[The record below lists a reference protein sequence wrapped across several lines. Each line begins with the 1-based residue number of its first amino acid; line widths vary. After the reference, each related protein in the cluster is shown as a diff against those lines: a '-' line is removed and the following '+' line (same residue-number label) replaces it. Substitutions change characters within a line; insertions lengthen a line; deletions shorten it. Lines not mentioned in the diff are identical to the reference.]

1 MTSEKLA
8 FDGGTPVRATPMP
21 PRIGF
26 GPEEEKELMECIAHY
41 RNLDSDPP
49 YIGLWSKRF
58 SEAFAEYQGGGFSL
72 PVSSGTGAI
81 YVSLASLGLPKGS
94 TVLTSPVTCS
104 GVLGS
109 IQALGFVPKVVDSAP
124 SSFNVDAE
132 QVKARISKDVRCLLV
147 THAAGE
153 PVDVP
158 AIREAINDDSILILE
173 DCSQATGASIRGE
186 KVGTWGEI
194 AAFSTMY
201 RKNLAA
207 GASSGLIFTKD
218 FETYRT
224 ALSYSD
230 RGKPVW
236 RLDLNLR
243 DPQYASFPAL
253 NWNSSE
259 MSNAIGLA
267 SLRRLDRTNELRRVF
282 LRKLF
287 VALADADTVCSPYAY
302 HDGFAPFYFPI
313 FVDQEKIKVSVEQ
326 FATAVEAEGIPL
338 GAKYGCLVNTWPWIT
353 EHLSDT
359 FVARNALLTRNA
371 SFNLHLNENYGEREV
386 KDIVEAFAKV
396 TKVYLH

>member
-1 MTSEKLA
+1 MTKLA
-8 FDGGTPVRATPMP
+8 FDGGTPVRTIPMP
-21 PRIGF
+21 PRVGF
-26 GPEEEKELMECIAHY
+26 GPEEEKELFACIAHY
-41 RNLDSDPP
+41 RELGQDPP
-49 YIGLWSKRF
+49 YIGRWNKLF
-58 SEAFAEYQGGGFSL
+58 SEAFAEFQNGGFAL

-124 SSFNVDAE
+124 SSFNIDAK

-158 AIREAINDDSILILE
+158 AIKDAISDDSILILE

-186 KVGTWGEI
+186 RVGTWGEI

-207 GASSGLIFTKD
+207 GASSGLVFTKD

-267 SLRRLDRTNELRRVF
+267 SLRRLEQTNELRRVF
-282 LRKLF
+282 LKELI
-287 VALADADTVCSPYAY
+287 VALAESDTVCSPYAF
-302 HDGFAPFYFPI
+302 HEGFAPFYFPI
-313 FVDQEKIKVSVEQ
+313 FVNQERIGVSVEQ

-353 EHLSDT
+353 EHLSDS

-386 KDIVEAFAKV
+386 EDIVKALVKV
-396 TKVYLH
+396 TNAYLH

>member
-1 MTSEKLA
+1 MTMLA
-8 FDGGTPVRATPMP
+8 FNGGIPVRATPMP
-21 PRIGF
+21 ARLGF
-26 GPEEEKELMECIAHY
+26 GPEEEKELMACIAHY

-49 YIGLWSKRF
+49 YIGLWNKLF

-72 PVSSGTGAI
+72 PVSSGTGAL
-81 YVSLASLGLPKGS
+81 YVSLSSLGLPIGS

-124 SSFNVDAE
+124 SSFNIDAE
-132 QVKARISKDVRCLLV
+132 QVEARISDDVSCLLV

-158 AIREAINDDSILILE
+158 AIKSILKNKSILILE

-194 AAFSTMY
+194 SAFSTMY

-207 GASSGLIFTKD
+207 GASSGLVFTKD

-267 SLRRLDRTNELRRVF
+267 SLRRLDKTNALRRVF
-282 LRKLF
+282 LKKLF
-287 VALADADTVCSPYAY
+287 VALAEADTVCSPYTF

-386 KDIVEAFAKV
+386 KDIVDAFAKV
-396 TKVYLH
+396 SSYYSR

>member
-1 MTSEKLA
+1 MLA
-8 FDGGTPVRATPMP
+8 FDGGTPVRSTPMP
-21 PRIGF
+21 PRVGF
-26 GPEEEKELMECIAHY
+26 GPEEEKELIACIAHY
-41 RNLDSDPP
+41 RNLGQDPP
-49 YIGLWSKRF
+49 YIGHWNKLF
-58 SEAFAEYQGGGFSL
+58 SEAFADFQGGGFAL

-109 IQALGFVPKVVDSAP
+109 IQALGFIPKVVDSAP
-124 SSFNVDAE
+124 SSFNIDAE
-132 QVKARISKDVRCLLV
+132 QVKMRISKDVRCLLV

-158 AIREAINDDSILILE
+158 AIRNAINDDSLLILE
-173 DCSQATGASIRGE
+173 DCSQATGASIRGS

-207 GASSGLIFTKD
+207 GASSGLVFTKN

-243 DPQYASFPAL
+243 DPQYAFFPAL

-267 SLRRLDRTNELRRVF
+267 SLRRLDQTNELRRIF

-287 VALADADTVCSPYAY
+287 VALAETDTVCSPYAF

-313 FVDQEKIKVSVEQ
+313 FVNQEKIVVSVEQ
-326 FATAVEAEGIPL
+326 FATAVEAEGITL

-353 EHLSDT
+353 EHLSDN
-359 FVARNALLTRNA
+359 FIARNALLARNT
-371 SFNLHLNENYGEREV
+371 SFNLHLNEKYGEREV
-386 KDIVEAFAKV
+386 RDIVEAIAKV
-396 TKVYLH
+396 TDAYRR

>member
-1 MTSEKLA
+1 MTMLA
-8 FDGGTPVRATPMP
+8 FNGGIPVRATPMP
-21 PRIGF
+21 ARIGF
-26 GPEEEKELMECIAHY
+26 GPEEEKELMACIAHY

-49 YIGLWSKRF
+49 YIGLWNKLF

-72 PVSSGTGAI
+72 PVSSGTGAL
-81 YVSLASLGLPKGS
+81 YVSLSSLGLPKGS

-124 SSFNVDAE
+124 SSFNIDAE
-132 QVKARISKDVRCLLV
+132 QVEARISDDVSCLLV

-158 AIREAINDDSILILE
+158 AIKSILKNKSILILE

-194 AAFSTMY
+194 SAFSTMY

-207 GASSGLIFTKD
+207 GASSGLVFTKD

-267 SLRRLDRTNELRRVF
+267 SLRRLDKTNALRRVF
-282 LRKLF
+282 LKKLF
-287 VALADADTVCSPYAY
+287 VALAEADTVCSPYAF

-386 KDIVEAFAKV
+386 KNIVDAFAKV
-396 TKVYLH
+396 SSYYSR

>member
-1 MTSEKLA
+1 
-8 FDGGTPVRATPMP
+8 
-21 PRIGF
+21 
-26 GPEEEKELMECIAHY
+26 
-41 RNLDSDPP
+41 
-49 YIGLWSKRF
+49 
-58 SEAFAEYQGGGFSL
+58 
-72 PVSSGTGAI
+72 
-81 YVSLASLGLPKGS
+81 
-94 TVLTSPVTCS
+94 VLTSTVTS
-104 GVLGS
+104 TGVLG
-109 IQALGFVPKVVDSAP
+109 IIKALGFVPKVVDSAP
-124 SSFNVDAE
+124 RSFNVDAE
-132 QVKARISKDVRCLLV
+132 QVKARMSKDVRCLLV

-267 SLRRLDRTNELRRVF
+267 SLRRLDQTNELRRIF
-282 LRKLF
+282 LRRLF
-287 VALADADTVCSPYAY
+287 VALSEADTVCSPYAF

-338 GAKYGCLVNTWPWIT
+338 GAKYGCLVNT
-353 EHLSDT
+353 
-359 FVARNALLTRNA
+359 
-371 SFNLHLNENYGEREV
+371 
-386 KDIVEAFAKV
+386 
-396 TKVYLH
+396 

>member
-1 MTSEKLA
+1 MTMLA
-8 FDGGTPVRATPMP
+8 FDGGKPVRATPMP
-21 PRIGF
+21 PRVGF
-26 GPEEEKELMECIAHY
+26 GLEEEKELFACIAHY
-41 RNLDSDPP
+41 RELGQDPP
-49 YIGLWSKRF
+49 YIGHWNKLF
-58 SEAFAEYQGGGFSL
+58 SEAFAEFQNGGFAL

-124 SSFNVDAE
+124 SSFNIDAE

-158 AIREAINDDSILILE
+158 AIKNAINDDTILILE

-207 GASSGLIFTKD
+207 GASSGLVFTKD

-243 DPQYASFPAL
+243 DPQFASFPAL

-267 SLRRLDRTNELRRVF
+267 SLRRLERTNELRRVF
-282 LRKLF
+282 LKKLM
-287 VALADADTVCSPYAY
+287 VALTESDTVCSPYAF
-302 HDGFAPFYFPI
+302 HEGFAPFYFPI
-313 FVDQEKIKVSVEQ
+313 FVNQERIRVSVEQ

-353 EHLSDT
+353 EHLSDS

-371 SFNLHLNENYGEREV
+371 SFNLHLNENYGDREV
-386 KDIVEAFAKV
+386 KDIIEALVKV
-396 TKVYLH
+396 TTVYSR

>member
-1 MTSEKLA
+1 MTKLA
-8 FDGGTPVRATPMP
+8 FDGGTPVRESPMP
-21 PRIGF
+21 ARIGF
-26 GPEEEKELMECIAHY
+26 GPEEEKELMACIAHY

-49 YIGLWSKRF
+49 YIGLWNKLF

-72 PVSSGTGAI
+72 PVSSGTGAL
-81 YVSLASLGLPKGS
+81 YVSLSSLGLPKGS

-109 IQALGFVPKVVDSAP
+109 IQALGFVPKVCDSAP
-124 SSFNVDAE
+124 SSFNIDAE
-132 QVKARISKDVRCLLV
+132 QVEARISDDVSCLLV

-153 PVDVP
+153 PVDIP
-158 AIREAINDDSILILE
+158 AIKSILKNKSIVILE

-194 AAFSTMY
+194 SAFSTMY

-207 GASSGLIFTKD
+207 GASSGLVFTND

-267 SLRRLDRTNELRRVF
+267 SLRRLDKTNELRRIF
-282 LRKLF
+282 LQKLF
-287 VALADADTVCSPYAY
+287 VVLANADTVCSPYAF

-353 EHLSDT
+353 EYLSDT
-359 FVARNALLTRNA
+359 FVARNALLARNS
-371 SFNLHLNENYGEREV
+371 SFNLHLNENYGDLEV
-386 KDIVEAFAKV
+386 RNIVEAIAKV
-396 TKVYLH
+396 SAAYTR

>member
-1 MTSEKLA
+1 MTTQKLA
-8 FDGGTPVRATPMP
+8 FDGGTQVRESPMP
-21 PRIGF
+21 ARIGF
-26 GPEEEKELMECIAHY
+26 GPEEEKELMACIAHY
-41 RNLDSDPP
+41 RNLNSDPP
-49 YIGLWSKRF
+49 YIGLWNKLF

-72 PVSSGTGAI
+72 PVSSGTGAL
-81 YVSLASLGLPKGS
+81 YVSLSSLGLPKGS

-124 SSFNVDAE
+124 SSFNIDAE
-132 QVKARISKDVRCLLV
+132 QVEARISDDVSCLLV

-158 AIREAINDDSILILE
+158 AIKSVLKNKSIVILE

-186 KVGTWGEI
+186 KVGTWGEV

-207 GASSGLIFTKD
+207 GASSGLVFTKD
-218 FETYRT
+218 FEAYRT

-267 SLRRLDRTNELRRVF
+267 SLRRLDRTNELRRIF

-287 VALADADTVCSPYAY
+287 VALAEADTVCSPYAY

-353 EHLSDT
+353 EYLSDT
-359 FVARNALLTRNA
+359 FVARNALLTRNS
-371 SFNLHLNENYGEREV
+371 SFNLHLNENYGELEI
-386 KDIVEAFAKV
+386 KNIVEALAKV
-396 TKVYLH
+396 SNAYIR

>member
-1 MTSEKLA
+1 MTVQNLA
-8 FDGGTPVRATPMP
+8 FDGGTPVRTTPMP
-21 PRIGF
+21 PRVGF
-26 GPEEEKELMECIAHY
+26 GPEEEKELFACIAHY
-41 RNLDSDPP
+41 RELGQDPP
-49 YIGLWSKRF
+49 YIGHWNKLF
-58 SEAFAEYQGGGFSL
+58 SEAFAEFQSGGFAL

-124 SSFNVDAE
+124 SSFNIDAE
-132 QVKARISKDVRCLLV
+132 QVKSRISKDVRCLLV

-158 AIREAINDDSILILE
+158 AIKKAINDDSILILE

-207 GASSGLIFTKD
+207 GASSGLVFTKD

-267 SLRRLDRTNELRRVF
+267 SLRRLEQTNELRRVF
-282 LRKLF
+282 LKKLM
-287 VALADADTVCSPYAY
+287 VALAESDTVCSPYAF
-302 HDGFAPFYFPI
+302 HEGFAPFYFPI
-313 FVDQEKIKVSVEQ
+313 FVNQERIRVSVEQ
-326 FATAVEAEGIPL
+326 FATAVEAEGITL

-353 EHLSDT
+353 EHLSDS

-386 KDIVEAFAKV
+386 RDIIEALVKV
-396 TKVYLH
+396 TAVYSR

>member
-1 MTSEKLA
+1 MTKLA
-8 FDGGTPVRATPMP
+8 FDGGTPVRTIPMP
-21 PRIGF
+21 PRVGF
-26 GPEEEKELMECIAHY
+26 GPEEEKELFACIAHY
-41 RNLDSDPP
+41 RELGQDPP
-49 YIGLWSKRF
+49 YIGRWNKLF
-58 SEAFAEYQGGGFSL
+58 SEAFAEFQNGGFAL

-124 SSFNVDAE
+124 SSFNIDAK

-158 AIREAINDDSILILE
+158 AIKDAISDDSILILE

-186 KVGTWGEI
+186 RVGTWGEI

-207 GASSGLIFTKD
+207 GASSGLVFTKD

-267 SLRRLDRTNELRRVF
+267 SLRRLEQTNELRRVF
-282 LRKLF
+282 LKKLI
-287 VALADADTVCSPYAY
+287 VALAESDTVCSPYAF
-302 HDGFAPFYFPI
+302 HEGFAPFYFPI
-313 FVDQEKIKVSVEQ
+313 FVNQERIGVSVEQ

-353 EHLSDT
+353 EHLSDS

-386 KDIVEAFAKV
+386 EDIVKALVKV
-396 TKVYLH
+396 TNAYLH

>member
-1 MTSEKLA
+1 MSKLA
-8 FDGGTPVRATPMP
+8 FDGGTPVRATAMP
-21 PRIGF
+21 ARIGF
-26 GPEEEKELMECIAHY
+26 GPEEEKELMACIAHY
-41 RNLDSDPP
+41 RNLNSDPP
-49 YIGLWSKRF
+49 YIGLWNKLF

-72 PVSSGTGAI
+72 PVSSGTGAL
-81 YVSLASLGLPKGS
+81 YVSLSSLGLPKGS

-124 SSFNVDAE
+124 SSFNIDAE
-132 QVKARISKDVRCLLV
+132 QVEARISDDVSCLLV

-158 AIREAINDDSILILE
+158 AIKSVLKNKSIVILE

-207 GASSGLIFTKD
+207 GASSGLVFTKD
-218 FETYRT
+218 FEAYRT

-267 SLRRLDRTNELRRVF
+267 SLRRLDKTNEQRRVF
-282 LRKLF
+282 LKKIF
-287 VALADADTVCSPYAY
+287 VSLAEADTVCSPYAY

-353 EHLSDT
+353 EYLSDT
-359 FVARNALLTRNA
+359 FVARNALLTRNS
-371 SFNLHLNENYGEREV
+371 SFNLHLNENYGELEI
-386 KDIVEAFAKV
+386 KNIVEALAKV
-396 TKVYLH
+396 SASYTR

>member
-1 MTSEKLA
+1 MTKLA
-8 FDGGTPVRATPMP
+8 FDGGTPVRESPMP
-21 PRIGF
+21 ARIGF
-26 GPEEEKELMECIAHY
+26 GPEEEKELMACITHY
-41 RNLDSDPP
+41 RNLNSDPP
-49 YIGLWSKRF
+49 YIGLWNKLF

-72 PVSSGTGAI
+72 PVSSGTGAL
-81 YVSLASLGLPKGS
+81 YVSLSSLGLPKGS

-124 SSFNVDAE
+124 SSFNIDAE
-132 QVKARISKDVRCLLV
+132 QVEARISDDVSCLLV

-158 AIREAINDDSILILE
+158 AIKSILKNKSIVILE

-194 AAFSTMY
+194 SAFSTMY

-207 GASSGLIFTKD
+207 GASSGLVFTKD

-267 SLRRLDRTNELRRVF
+267 SLRRLDKTNALRRVF
-282 LRKLF
+282 LKKLF
-287 VALADADTVCSPYAY
+287 VALAEADTVCSPYAF

-371 SFNLHLNENYGEREV
+371 SFNLHLNENYGELEV
-386 KDIVEAFAKV
+386 KDIVEALAKV
-396 TKVYLH
+396 SAAYTR

>member
-1 MTSEKLA
+1 MTTQKLA
-8 FDGGTPVRATPMP
+8 FDGGTPVRESPMP
-21 PRIGF
+21 ARIGF
-26 GPEEEKELMECIAHY
+26 GPEEEKELMACIAHY
-41 RNLDSDPP
+41 RNLNSDPP
-49 YIGLWSKRF
+49 YIGLWNKLF

-72 PVSSGTGAI
+72 PVSSGTGAL
-81 YVSLASLGLPKGS
+81 YVSLSSLGLPKGS

-124 SSFNVDAE
+124 SSFNIDAE
-132 QVKARISKDVRCLLV
+132 QVEARISDDVSCLLV

-158 AIREAINDDSILILE
+158 AIKSVLKNKSIVILE

-207 GASSGLIFTKD
+207 GASSGLVFTKD

-267 SLRRLDRTNELRRVF
+267 SLRRLDKTNELRRGF
-282 LRKLF
+282 LKKLF
-287 VALADADTVCSPYAY
+287 VALAEADTICSPYAY

-353 EHLSDT
+353 EYLSDT
-359 FVARNALLTRNA
+359 FVARNALLTRNS
-371 SFNLHLNENYGEREV
+371 SFNLHLNENYGELEI
-386 KDIVEAFAKV
+386 KNIVEALAKV
-396 TKVYLH
+396 SASYTR

>member
-1 MTSEKLA
+1 MITQKLA

-21 PRIGF
+21 ARIGF

-49 YIGLWSKRF
+49 YIGLWNQRF

-72 PVSSGTGAI
+72 PVSSGTGAL
-81 YVSLASLGLPKGS
+81 YVSLSSLGLPKGS

-124 SSFNVDAE
+124 SSFNIDAE
-132 QVKARISKDVRCLLV
+132 QVAARISDDVSCLLV

-158 AIREAINDDSILILE
+158 AIKSILKNRSIVILE

-194 AAFSTMY
+194 SAFSTMY

-207 GASSGLIFTKD
+207 GASSGLVFTRD

-267 SLRRLDRTNELRRVF
+267 SLRRLDKTNELRRVF
-282 LRKLF
+282 LQKLF
-287 VALADADTVCSPYAY
+287 VALADAETVCSPYAF
-302 HDGFAPFYFPI
+302 HNGFAPFYFPI
-313 FVDQEKIKVSVEQ
+313 FVDQKKIKVSVEQ

-353 EHLSDT
+353 EYLSDT
-359 FVARNALLTRNA
+359 FVARNALLARNS
-371 SFNLHLNENYGEREV
+371 SFNLHLNENYGELEI
-386 KDIVEAFAKV
+386 KNIVEALAKV
-396 TKVYLH
+396 SAAYTR

>member
-1 MTSEKLA
+1 MTMLA
-8 FDGGTPVRATPMP
+8 FNGGIPVRATPMP
-21 PRIGF
+21 ARLGF
-26 GPEEEKELMECIAHY
+26 GPEEEKELMACIAHY

-49 YIGLWSKRF
+49 YIGLWNKLF

-72 PVSSGTGAI
+72 PVSSGTGAL
-81 YVSLASLGLPKGS
+81 YVSLSSLGLPIGS

-124 SSFNVDAE
+124 SSFNIDAE
-132 QVKARISKDVRCLLV
+132 QVEARISDDVSCLLV

-158 AIREAINDDSILILE
+158 AIKSILKNKSILILE

-194 AAFSTMY
+194 SAFSTMY

-207 GASSGLIFTKD
+207 GASSGLVFTKD

-267 SLRRLDRTNELRRVF
+267 SLRRLDKTNALRRVF
-282 LRKLF
+282 LKKLF
-287 VALADADTVCSPYAY
+287 VALAEADTVCSPYAF

-386 KDIVEAFAKV
+386 KDIVDAFAKV
-396 TKVYLH
+396 SSYYSR

>member
-1 MTSEKLA
+1 MLA

-21 PRIGF
+21 PRVGF
-26 GPEEEKELMECIAHY
+26 GPEEEKELFACIAHY
-41 RNLDSDPP
+41 RELGQDPP
-49 YIGLWSKRF
+49 YIGHWNKLF
-58 SEAFAEYQGGGFSL
+58 SEAFAEFQSGGFAL

-124 SSFNVDAE
+124 SSFNIGAE

-158 AIREAINDDSILILE
+158 AIKSAINDDSILILE

-207 GASSGLIFTKD
+207 GASSGLVFTKV

-267 SLRRLDRTNELRRVF
+267 SLRRLEQTNELRRVF
-282 LRKLF
+282 LKKLM
-287 VALADADTVCSPYAY
+287 VALAESDTVCSPYAF
-302 HDGFAPFYFPI
+302 HEGFAPFYFPI
-313 FVDQEKIKVSVEQ
+313 FVNQERIRVSVEQ

-353 EHLSDT
+353 EHLSDS

-371 SFNLHLNENYGEREV
+371 SFNLHLNENYGDREV
-386 KDIVEAFAKV
+386 EDIVEALVKV
-396 TKVYLH
+396 TNAYTQ

>member
-1 MTSEKLA
+1 MTMLA
-8 FDGGTPVRATPMP
+8 FNGGIPVRATPMP
-21 PRIGF
+21 ARLGF
-26 GPEEEKELMECIAHY
+26 GPEEEKELMACIAHY

-49 YIGLWSKRF
+49 YIGLWNKLF

-72 PVSSGTGAI
+72 PVSSGTGAL
-81 YVSLASLGLPKGS
+81 YVSLSSLGLPKGS

-124 SSFNVDAE
+124 SSFNIDAE
-132 QVKARISKDVRCLLV
+132 QVEARISDDVSCLLV

-158 AIREAINDDSILILE
+158 AIKSILKNKSILILE

-194 AAFSTMY
+194 SAFSTMY

-207 GASSGLIFTKD
+207 GASSGLVFTKD

-267 SLRRLDRTNELRRVF
+267 SLRRLDKTNALRRVF
-282 LRKLF
+282 LKKLF
-287 VALADADTVCSPYAY
+287 VALAEADTVCSPYAF

-386 KDIVEAFAKV
+386 KDIVDAFAKV
-396 TKVYLH
+396 SSYYSR

>member
-1 MTSEKLA
+1 
-8 FDGGTPVRATPMP
+8 MP
-21 PRIGF
+21 ARIGF

-49 YIGLWSKRF
+49 YLGLWNKLF
-58 SEAFAEYQGGGFSL
+58 SEAFAEYQGGGFFL
-72 PVSSGTGAI
+72 PVSSGTGAL
-81 YVSLASLGLPKGS
+81 YVSLSSLGLPKGS

-124 SSFNVDAE
+124 SSFNIDAE
-132 QVKARISKDVRCLLV
+132 QVEARISDDVSCLLV

-158 AIREAINDDSILILE
+158 AIKSILKNKSIVILE

-194 AAFSTMY
+194 SAFSTMY

-207 GASSGLIFTKD
+207 GASSGLVFTKD
-218 FETYRT
+218 FEAYRT

-267 SLRRLDRTNELRRVF
+267 SLRRLDKTNELRRVF

-287 VALADADTVCSPYAY
+287 VALAEADTVCSPYAY

-313 FVDQEKIKVSVEQ
+313 FVDQEKIKVSVGQ

-353 EHLSDT
+353 EYLSDT
-359 FVARNALLTRNA
+359 FVARNALFTRNS
-371 SFNLHLNENYGEREV
+371 SFNLHLNENYGELEV
-386 KDIVEAFAKV
+386 KNIVEALAKV
-396 TKVYLH
+396 SAAYTR

>member
-1 MTSEKLA
+1 MLA

-21 PRIGF
+21 PRVGF
-26 GPEEEKELMECIAHY
+26 GPEEERELFACIAHY
-41 RNLDSDPP
+41 RELGQDPP
-49 YIGLWSKRF
+49 YIGHWNKLF
-58 SEAFAEYQGGGFSL
+58 SEAFAEFQSGGFAL

-124 SSFNVDAE
+124 SSFNIDAE

-158 AIREAINDDSILILE
+158 TIKNAINDDSILILE

-207 GASSGLIFTKD
+207 GASSGLVFTKD

-267 SLRRLDRTNELRRVF
+267 SLRRLEQTNELRRKKKK
-282 LRKLF
+282 KLF
-287 VALADADTVCSPYAY
+287 VALAKADTVCSPYAF
-302 HDGFAPFYFPI
+302 HEGFAPFYFPI
-313 FVDQEKIKVSVEQ
+313 FVDQERIRVSVEQ

-353 EHLSDT
+353 EHLSDS

-371 SFNLHLNENYGEREV
+371 SFNLHLNENYGEREIR
-386 KDIVEAFAKV
+386 DIVEALVKV
-396 TKVYLH
+396 TTFYSR

>member
-1 MTSEKLA
+1 MTMLA
-8 FDGGTPVRATPMP
+8 FDGGIPVRATPMP
-21 PRIGF
+21 ARIGF
-26 GPEEEKELMECIAHY
+26 GPEEEKELMACIAHY

-49 YIGLWSKRF
+49 YIGLWNKLF

-72 PVSSGTGAI
+72 PVSSGTGAL
-81 YVSLASLGLPKGS
+81 YVSLSSLGLPIGS

-124 SSFNVDAE
+124 SSFNIDAE
-132 QVKARISKDVRCLLV
+132 QVEARISDDVSCLLV

-158 AIREAINDDSILILE
+158 AIKSILKNKSILILE

-194 AAFSTMY
+194 SAFSTMY

-207 GASSGLIFTKD
+207 GASSGLVFTKD

-267 SLRRLDRTNELRRVF
+267 SLRRLDKTNALRRVF
-282 LRKLF
+282 LKKLF
-287 VALADADTVCSPYAY
+287 VALAEADTVCSPYTF

-386 KDIVEAFAKV
+386 KDIVDAFAKV
-396 TKVYLH
+396 SSYYSR

>member
-1 MTSEKLA
+1 MTMLA

-21 PRIGF
+21 PRVGF
-26 GPEEEKELMECIAHY
+26 GPEEEKELFACIAHY
-41 RNLDSDPP
+41 RELGQDPP
-49 YIGLWSKRF
+49 YIGHWNKLF
-58 SEAFAEYQGGGFSL
+58 SEAFAEFQSGGFAL

-124 SSFNVDAE
+124 SSFNIDAE
-132 QVKARISKDVRCLLV
+132 QVKSRISKDVRCLLV

-158 AIREAINDDSILILE
+158 AIKNAINDDSILILE

-207 GASSGLIFTKD
+207 GASSGLVFTKD

-267 SLRRLDRTNELRRVF
+267 SLRRLEQTNELRRVF
-282 LRKLF
+282 LKKLM
-287 VALADADTVCSPYAY
+287 VALAESDTVCSPYAF
-302 HDGFAPFYFPI
+302 HEGFAPFYFPI
-313 FVDQEKIKVSVEQ
+313 FVNQERIRVSVEQ

-353 EHLSDT
+353 EHLSDS

-386 KDIVEAFAKV
+386 EDIVEALVKV
-396 TKVYLH
+396 TTVYSR

>member
-1 MTSEKLA
+1 MTMLA
-8 FDGGTPVRATPMP
+8 FDGGTPVRTIPMP
-21 PRIGF
+21 PRVGF
-26 GPEEEKELMECIAHY
+26 GPEEEKELFACIAHY
-41 RNLDSDPP
+41 RELGQDPP
-49 YIGLWSKRF
+49 YIGRWNKLF
-58 SEAFAEYQGGGFSL
+58 SEAFADFQSGGFAL

-124 SSFNVDAE
+124 SSFNIDAE
-132 QVKARISKDVRCLLV
+132 QVKSRISKDVRCLLV

-158 AIREAINDDSILILE
+158 AIKNAINDDSILILE

-207 GASSGLIFTKD
+207 GASSGLVFTKD
-218 FETYRT
+218 FATYRT

-267 SLRRLDRTNELRRVF
+267 SLRRLEQTNELRRVF
-282 LRKLF
+282 LKKLI
-287 VALADADTVCSPYAY
+287 VALAESDTVCSPYAF
-302 HDGFAPFYFPI
+302 HEGFAPFYFPI
-313 FVDQEKIKVSVEQ
+313 FVNQERIRVSVEQ
-326 FATAVEAEGIPL
+326 FATAVEAEGITL

-353 EHLSDT
+353 EHLSDS

-386 KDIVEAFAKV
+386 EDIVEALVKV
-396 TKVYLH
+396 TTVYSR

>member
-1 MTSEKLA
+1 MSKLA
-8 FDGGTPVRATPMP
+8 FDGGTPVRATAMP
-21 PRIGF
+21 ARIGF
-26 GPEEEKELMECIAHY
+26 GPEEEKELMACIAHY
-41 RNLDSDPP
+41 RNLNSDPP
-49 YIGLWSKRF
+49 YIGLWNKLF

-72 PVSSGTGAI
+72 PVSSGTGAL
-81 YVSLASLGLPKGS
+81 YVSLSSLGLPKGS

-124 SSFNVDAE
+124 SSFNIDAE
-132 QVKARISKDVRCLLV
+132 QVEARISDDVSCLLV

-158 AIREAINDDSILILE
+158 AIKSVLKNKSIVILE

-207 GASSGLIFTKD
+207 GASSGLVFTKD

-267 SLRRLDRTNELRRVF
+267 SLRRLDKTNELRRGF
-282 LRKLF
+282 LKKLF
-287 VALADADTVCSPYAY
+287 VALAEADTVCLPYAY

-353 EHLSDT
+353 EYLSDT
-359 FVARNALLTRNA
+359 FVARNALLTRNS
-371 SFNLHLNENYGEREV
+371 SFNLHLNENYGELEI
-386 KDIVEAFAKV
+386 KNIVEALAKV
-396 TKVYLH
+396 SASYTR

>member
-1 MTSEKLA
+1 MSKLA
-8 FDGGTPVRATPMP
+8 FDGGTPVRATAMP
-21 PRIGF
+21 ARIGF
-26 GPEEEKELMECIAHY
+26 GPEEEKELMACIAHY
-41 RNLDSDPP
+41 RNLNSDPP
-49 YIGLWSKRF
+49 YIGLWNKLF

-72 PVSSGTGAI
+72 PVSSGTGAL
-81 YVSLASLGLPKGS
+81 YVSLSSLGLPKGS

-124 SSFNVDAE
+124 SSFNIDAE
-132 QVKARISKDVRCLLV
+132 QVEARISDDVSCLLV

-158 AIREAINDDSILILE
+158 AIKSVLKNKSIVILE

-207 GASSGLIFTKD
+207 GASSGLVFTKD

-267 SLRRLDRTNELRRVF
+267 SLRRLDKTNELRRGF
-282 LRKLF
+282 LKKLF
-287 VALADADTVCSPYAY
+287 VALAEADTICSPYAY

-353 EHLSDT
+353 EYLSDT
-359 FVARNALLTRNA
+359 FVARNALLTRNS
-371 SFNLHLNENYGEREV
+371 SFNLHLNENYGELEV
-386 KDIVEAFAKV
+386 KNIVEALAKV
-396 TKVYLH
+396 SAAYTR

>member
-1 MTSEKLA
+1 MLA

-21 PRIGF
+21 PRVGF
-26 GPEEEKELMECIAHY
+26 GPEEEKELFACIAHY
-41 RNLDSDPP
+41 RRLGQDPP
-49 YIGLWSKRF
+49 YIGHWNKLF
-58 SEAFAEYQGGGFSL
+58 SEAFAEFQNGGFAL

-124 SSFNVDAE
+124 SSFNIDAE
-132 QVKARISKDVRCLLV
+132 QVMARISKDVRCLLV

-158 AIREAINDDSILILE
+158 AIKSAINDDSILILE

-207 GASSGLIFTKD
+207 GASSGLVFTKV

-267 SLRRLDRTNELRRVF
+267 SLRRLEQTNELRRVF
-282 LRKLF
+282 LKKLLF
-287 VALADADTVCSPYAY
+287 ALAKANTACSPYAF
-302 HDGFAPFYFPI
+302 HEGFAPFYFPI
-313 FVDQEKIKVSVEQ
+313 FVNQERIRVSVEQ

-353 EHLSDT
+353 EHLSDS

-371 SFNLHLNENYGEREV
+371 SFNLHLNENYGDREV
-386 KDIVEAFAKV
+386 EDIVEALVKV
-396 TKVYLH
+396 TTVYSR

>member
-1 MTSEKLA
+1 MLA

-26 GPEEEKELMECIAHY
+26 GPEEEKELMACIAHY
-41 RNLDSDPP
+41 RNLNSDPP
-49 YIGLWSKRF
+49 YIGLWNKLF

-72 PVSSGTGAI
+72 PVSSGTGAL
-81 YVSLASLGLPKGS
+81 YVSLSSLGLPKGS

-124 SSFNVDAE
+124 SSFNIDAE
-132 QVKARISKDVRCLLV
+132 QVEARISDDVSCLLV

-158 AIREAINDDSILILE
+158 AIKSVLKNKSIVILE

-207 GASSGLIFTKD
+207 GASSGLVFTKD

-267 SLRRLDRTNELRRVF
+267 SLRRLDKTNELRRGF
-282 LRKLF
+282 LKKLF
-287 VALADADTVCSPYAY
+287 VALAEADTVCSPYAY

-353 EHLSDT
+353 EYLSDT
-359 FVARNALLTRNA
+359 FVARNALLARNS
-371 SFNLHLNENYGEREV
+371 SFNLHLNENYGELEI
-386 KDIVEAFAKV
+386 KNIVEALAKV
-396 TKVYLH
+396 SAAYTR

>member
-1 MTSEKLA
+1 MTVQNLA

-21 PRIGF
+21 PRVGF
-26 GPEEEKELMECIAHY
+26 GPEEEKELFACIAHY
-41 RNLDSDPP
+41 RELGQDPP
-49 YIGLWSKRF
+49 YIGHWNKLF
-58 SEAFAEYQGGGFSL
+58 SEAFAEFQSGGFAL

-124 SSFNVDAE
+124 SSFNIDAE
-132 QVKARISKDVRCLLV
+132 QVKSRISKDVRCLLV

-158 AIREAINDDSILILE
+158 AIKKAINDDSILILE

-207 GASSGLIFTKD
+207 GASSGLVFTKD

-243 DPQYASFPAL
+243 DPQFASFPAL

-267 SLRRLDRTNELRRVF
+267 SLRRLEQTNELRRVF
-282 LRKLF
+282 LKKLM
-287 VALADADTVCSPYAY
+287 VALAESDTVCSPYAF
-302 HDGFAPFYFPI
+302 HEGFAPFYFPI
-313 FVDQEKIKVSVEQ
+313 FVNQERIRVSVEQ

-353 EHLSDT
+353 EHLSDS

-386 KDIVEAFAKV
+386 EDIVEALVKV
-396 TKVYLH
+396 TNAYLH